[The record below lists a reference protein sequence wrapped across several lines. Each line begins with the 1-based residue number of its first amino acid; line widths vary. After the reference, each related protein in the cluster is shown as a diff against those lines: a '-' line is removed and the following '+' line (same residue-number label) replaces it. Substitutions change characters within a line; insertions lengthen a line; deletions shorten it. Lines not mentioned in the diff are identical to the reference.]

1 MHLLQ
6 WLLGLENI
14 QLDRDV
20 PLALKWQAPW
30 TIEAW
35 MLVCFGLAVATWVGL
50 IYRRERAPLIRR
62 VFPAGVRCAII
73 ALAVAVLCRPALVLQ
88 RDRVEPSFVALV
100 LDTSMSMAE
109 RDKYRSADL
118 ARSVSRGAG
127 LEEAERVWDFS
138 RFDLASAALTRSGG
152 RAIATLLEHNAVQLA
167 TFADRLTLLDYVTRR
182 STGNGQSQPAG
193 RLAGA
198 DVLIKAVRQCE
209 PDGTSTDI
217 AGAISSIMR
226 EAQGR
231 RLSAIVLVS
240 DGAATQ
246 PGRLNEVLDE
256 AAERQIPIF
265 PVRIGSPAAPLDIA
279 LTSVLAEQSV
289 FVNDRLAVQARITA
303 RGLVEPVAL
312 EVRLIDRQ
320 TDTVVDSRQVSID
333 PKQPTSTVE
342 LHVTPTQ
349 RGLATYRVE
358 VASLPAETTA
368 DNNAESVEVHVLD
381 NELRVL
387 YCEGYPRYEYRYLK
401 NALLREKTIQLSV
414 LLIEADERFVQ
425 EGTDPIRAFPESP
438 EELNRFDVVIFGD
451 VDPRSGWLSVAQMKM
466 LLDFVG
472 NAGGGFAMI
481 AGERAAPH
489 RYLGTPLEKLI
500 PVRIDPSFLGQYNT
514 TLLTGFRSR
523 LTPEGR
529 RSRIFTRT
537 LDRDADQPV
546 ANGDPSRADLYWYA
560 RTLGP
565 RPGATVLSEHPTVR
579 TEAGMMP
586 IVVTGHYGAGKL
598 FFQATDDTW
607 RRRRGSDQ
615 QAGSASEF
623 THDTYWV
630 QMARSLAR
638 GLRLSQT
645 RRLTLRTDHSIYAYA
660 APVRTHARI
669 HDAQLLAAQGETIEV
684 TAENIG
690 DTGNARRDR
699 LKAGPTHRFLLHRL
713 SAEANEF
720 EGTWVPPRPGNYA
733 LSITD
738 FSPNPD
744 ESVPSVSLRVEPPSL
759 ESKSPQA
766 DHALL
771 ERLADAS
778 GGRVVDLDELAEV
791 LGTIPDRSVRIP
803 DDVVEPLWDSKLVFA
818 LFALMISMEWVSRKV
833 MGLL

>member
-1 MHLLQ
+1 MNLLQ
-6 WLLGLENI
+6 WLLDLENI
-14 QLDRDV
+14 RLDRDE

-30 TIEAW
+30 PIEAW
-35 MLVCFGLAVATWVGL
+35 MLVCFALAVATWVAI
-50 IYRRERAPLIRR
+50 IYRRERASLIKRF
-62 VFPAGVRCAII
+62 FPAGMRCAII
-73 ALAVAVLCRPALVLQ
+73 ALAVVVLCRPALVLQ
-88 RDRVEPSFVALV
+88 RDRVEPSFVVLA

-109 RDKYRSADL
+109 RDKYQNADL

-127 LEEAERVWDFS
+127 LEEVERVADFS
-138 RFDLASAALTRSGG
+138 RFELASAALSRDGG
-152 RAIATLLEHNAVQLA
+152 RAIWTLLERNAVQLA
-167 TFADRLTLLDYVTRR
+167 TFADRLTMHDYVTRG
-182 STGNGQSQPAG
+182 SPGDE
-193 RLAGA
+193 L
-198 DVLIKAVRQCE
+198 VEAVRRNK
-209 PDGTSTDI
+209 PDGAGTDI
-217 AGAISSIMR
+217 AGAISGIMR

-256 AAERQIPIF
+256 AAGRQIPIF

-289 FVNDRLAVQARITA
+289 FVNDRLPVQARITA
-303 RGLVEPVAL
+303 RGLVEPVTL
-312 EVRLIDRQ
+312 DVRLIDRR
-320 TDTVVDSRQVSID
+320 TDTVVDSRQALID

-349 RGLATYRVE
+349 RGPATYRVE
-358 VASLPAETTA
+358 VVALPAEITA

-438 EELNRFDVVIFGD
+438 EKLNRFDVVIFGD

-514 TLLTGFRSR
+514 TLTTGFRSR

-529 RSRIFTRT
+529 RSRIFTGNSELRI
-537 LDRDADQPV
+537 
-546 ANGDPSRADLYWYA
+546 ANSEFAIRNSQFTTSRADLYWYA

-565 RPGATVLSEHPTVR
+565 RPGATVLSEHPTIR
-579 TEAGMMP
+579 TEAGPMP

-630 QMARSLAR
+630 QMTRSLAR

-645 RRLTLRTDHSIYAYA
+645 RRLTLRTDHGTYAYA
-660 APVRTHARI
+660 APVRTYAHI
-669 HDAQLLAAQGETIEV
+669 HDAQLSAAQGDTIEV

-699 LKAGPTHRFLLHRL
+699 LKAGPTRRFLLHRL
-713 SAEANEF
+713 SADANEF

-733 LSITD
+733 LTVTD

-744 ESVPSVSLRVEPPSL
+744 ESVPSVSLRVERPSL

-771 ERLADAS
+771 ARLADAS
-778 GGRVVDLDELAEV
+778 GGRVVDLDELTEV
-791 LGTIPDRSVRIP
+791 LSTIPDRSVRIP
-803 DDVVEPLWDSKLVFA
+803 DDVVEPLWDSKLVFV